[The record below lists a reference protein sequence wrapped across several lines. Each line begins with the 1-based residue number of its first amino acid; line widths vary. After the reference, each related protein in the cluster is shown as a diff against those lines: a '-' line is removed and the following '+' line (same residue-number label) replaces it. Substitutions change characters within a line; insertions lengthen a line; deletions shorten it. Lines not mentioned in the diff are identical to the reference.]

1 MFLAILQS
9 MNEGE
14 HSKTETAKRNL
25 FESTT
30 KVGKRVLINVRE
42 KLKEITKLLSYVLV
56 TFHIKQNGTL

>member
-1 MFLAILQS
+1 

-30 KVGKRVLINVRE
+30 KVGKRVNQCARKIERNYQIIILCR
-42 KLKEITKLLSYVLV
+42 LLV
-56 TFHIKQNGTL
+56 TFHIKQNGTP